1 MEVETPTPCRKTM
14 TSLMAFCSS
23 QAAPMSLVRL
33 GPSPGTSMRRLGSP
47 SITSRV
53 SVPKCST
60 IRSAI
65 RGPMPLMSPEP
76 R

>member
-1 MEVETPTPCRKTM
+1 M

-23 QAAPMSLVRL
+23 QAAPIIFVRL
-33 GPSPGTSMRRLGSP
+33 GPRPGTSTRRAGVVSM
-47 SITSRV
+47 TSRV

-60 IRSAI
+60 MRSAI
-65 RGPMPLMSPEP
+65 RGPMPLIRPEP

>member
-1 MEVETPTPCRKTM
+1 M

-23 QAAPMSLVRL
+23 QAAPISFVRL
-33 GPSPGTSMRRLGSP
+33 GPSPGTSISRFGS
-47 SITSRV
+47 SSMTSRV
-53 SVPKCST
+53 PVPKCST

-65 RGPMPLMSPEP
+65 LGPMPLIRPEP

>member
-1 MEVETPTPCRKTM
+1 M

-23 QAAPMSLVRL
+23 QAAPISFVRL
-33 GPSPGTSMRRLGSP
+33 GPSPGTSISLFGSP
-47 SITSRV
+47 SMTSRV

-65 RGPMPLMSPEP
+65 FGPMPLIRPEP

>member
-1 MEVETPTPCRKTM
+1 M

-23 QAAPMSLVRL
+23 QAAPIIRVRL
-33 GPSPGTSMRRLGSP
+33 GPSPGTSISRFGSC
-47 SITSRV
+47 SITSSV
-53 SVPKCST
+53 SIPKWSV

-65 RGPMPLMSPEP
+65 RGPMPLIRPEP